1 MAEVKGFEFDK
12 ETWAIKMHA
21 GDTGSEWLGG
31 TRQSGTAWTS
41 DDRCLFTV
49 TNQQNEI
56 VMQRIYRLDDQW
68 GAGDGIFLFEMHN
81 NDTDKWAPGTYNTE
95 WRFDVNPSWD
105 GTAQTGRCV
114 NGMTAGV
121 HMIEGD
127 IVRTKIQSTLEIK
140 GVLGD
145 I

>member
-12 ETWAIKMHA
+12 STWAIKMHA

-31 TRQSGTAWTS
+31 RRKSGTPWTS
-41 DDRCLFTV
+41 ADRCLFTV
-49 TNQQNEI
+49 RKGSEI
-56 VMQRIYRLDDQW
+56 VMQRIYRLDNQW

-81 NDTDKWAPGTYNTE
+81 NDTDTWETGTYDTE

-105 GTAQTGRCV
+105 GTPPEGRCV
-114 NGMTAGV
+114 NGLTAEA

-127 IVRTKIQSTLEIK
+127 IVRTKVQSTLEIK
-140 GVLGD
+140 AVYGK